1 MSYVAKGTFWI
12 GVYLLLILAP
22 LAILLIEPVPPGNGF
37 WWDVSLA
44 LGFAGTAMMGMLFL
58 QTARFRRAS
67 APFGIDIIYYF
78 HRQVALIAVLFII
91 AHPVILLILNPQ
103 LIDLFKPG
111 VAPAHFWGAVVS
123 TLALL
128 ALVATSIWRKQLGLD
143 YDLWRVLHALLAV
156 LALGLAIWHV
166 LGVGHYVDTP
176 WRKQLWGTFSLSWLL
191 LLVYVRLYKPL
202 QQLRH
207 PYRVVEV
214 KEEKAD
220 SWSLTIEP
228 DGHAGLR
235 FQPGQFAWLT
245 LGSSPFA
252 LKEHP
257 FSFAGSAEKV
267 PTLTFTIKELGD
279 FSSTIKQVKPGQI
292 AYIDGPYGA
301 FSPDRMAAG
310 GFVLIAGGIGIAP
323 MMSMLRTFADRRE
336 QRPLKLLYAYN
347 SWDRLTF
354 REELQ
359 ELEEQLN
366 LEIIWLLKDPPPGWE
381 GETGLI
387 TSDLLQRRLPLA
399 DVEQSYLICG
409 PVVMIELTEKF
420 LHQGGV
426 PLARIHSELFDMV

>member
-1 MSYVAKGTFWI
+1 MGYVAKGAFWI
-12 GVYLLLILAP
+12 GVYLSLIVAP

-37 WWDVSLA
+37 WWDLSLA

-58 QTARFRRAS
+58 QTARFRHVS
-67 APFGIDIIYYF
+67 APFGIDIVYYF
-78 HRQVALIAVLFII
+78 HRQVALIAVLFIV
-91 AHPVILLILNPQ
+91 AHPIILLILKPQ
-103 LIDLFKPG
+103 LVDLFTPG
-111 VAPAHFWGAVVS
+111 VAPAHLWGAVAS

-128 ALVATSIWRKQLGLD
+128 TLVVTSVWRKQLAID
-143 YDLWRVLHALLAV
+143 YDFWRILHALLAV

-166 LGVGHYVDTP
+166 LGVGHYVDTS

-191 LLVYVRLYKPL
+191 LLAYVRLYKPMQL
-202 QQLRH
+202 LRH

-220 SWSLTIEP
+220 SWSLTIAP

-235 FQPGQFAWLT
+235 FTPGQFAWLT

-252 LKEHP
+252 LQEHP
-257 FSFAGSAEKV
+257 FSFSGSAEKV

-279 FSSTIKQVKPGQI
+279 FSSSIRHARPGQV

-323 MMSMLRTFADRRE
+323 MMSMLRTFADRQE

-347 SWDRLTF
+347 TWDRLTF

-359 ELEEQLN
+359 ELEQQLD
-366 LEIIWLLKDPPPGWE
+366 LDIIWLLKDPPPGWE
-381 GETGLI
+381 GESGLI

-399 DVEQSYLICG
+399 DPEQSYLICG
-409 PVVMIELTEKF
+409 PVIMIELTEKL

-426 PLARIHSELFDMV
+426 SLARIHSELFDMV

>member
-1 MSYVAKGTFWI
+1 MSYVAKGAFWI

-37 WWDVSLA
+37 WWDVSLG

-78 HRQVALIAVLFII
+78 HRQVALIAVLFIV
-91 AHPVILLILNPQ
+91 AHPIILLILKPQ
-103 LIDLFKPG
+103 LFDLFKPG
-111 VAPAHFWGAVVS
+111 VAPAHLWGAVVS

-128 ALVATSIWRKQLGLD
+128 ALVATSIWRKQLALD

-220 SWSLTIEP
+220 SWSLTLEP

-267 PTLTFTIKELGD
+267 PALTFTIKELGD

-301 FSPDRMAAG
+301 FSPDRMTAG

-323 MMSMLRTFADRRE
+323 MMSVLRTFADRRE
-336 QRPLKLLYAYN
+336 KRPLKLLYAYN
-347 SWDRLTF
+347 TWDRLTF
-354 REELQ
+354 RDELQ
-359 ELEEQLN
+359 ELEERLD
-366 LEIIWLLKDPPPGWE
+366 LEIIWLLKDPPPNWE
-381 GETGLI
+381 GESGLV
-387 TSDLLQRRLPLA
+387 TADLLQRRVPLA
-399 DVEQSYLICG
+399 DPEQSYLICG
-409 PVVMIELTEKF
+409 PVKMIELTEKL